1 MDEDSFVADVRDQAG
16 LATSEEAH
24 DVIGIVLHGLA
35 ERLPDG
41 WAHNLAA
48 ELPAEVAWPLRH
60 GARTV
65 HAYGSRRINFV
76 ALVAE
81 RAGVG
86 PTEADRLARAV
97 LGAVRQSCDPALLR
111 RVCEPLTADVR
122 SLIEAVPTTAATMA
136 PPEPDVEADLVTT

>member
-65 HAYGSRRINFV
+65 HAYGPRRVNFV

-97 LGAVRQSCDPALLR
+97 FGAVRQACDPALLR

-122 SLIEAVPTTAATMA
+122 SLIEAVPAAATVPA
-136 PPEPDVEADLVTT
+136 AAEPELEPALATT